1 MKFKETATRMKSTSG
16 ADLEKIE
23 ETYARILGGFSRDP
37 LFAKEAEALKR
48 SESQNLI
55 DNLKQLKQ
63 KKESGFSAGDVES
76 VLSAR
81 AWVESLD
88 RTSDL
93 DKDLKM
99 MVDDLGLEI
108 VNQFGKAKSA
118 VRINFGNT
126 ASLSQS
132 PDDIRKAKEVVKDPF
147 FRKVADWKQPFH
159 DPIFNK
165 VRDLAKQSLPLPK
178 PAAPALKPAAPAPKL
193 TAPAPKPAAPAPKPA
208 APAPKPATPA
218 TKPAAPAP
226 KPATP
231 APKPTAPAPKP
242 AALHVESL
250 PQPRVAETTP
260 VYKGESCPNQFL
272 QRAKDLQKASS
283 WKGKEALTE
292 ADAQQLTQYIEANR
306 ATLVNQARSSPNGSI
321 FIPRGH
327 SRLPRSLQVSI
338 EDGKPQFY
346 ILLKSGL
353 RGRKERIGILGK
365 GGAKTVKVGTCYGD
379 ETEKPYLVASA
390 AIGYGKT
397 ALDEYAKQKHFGAAK
412 SACRLVNSKGE
423 DTLHIVMPLANMGEM
438 DGSKFKELTEI
449 QRKQYLLS
457 AAGILSKMHA
467 SGYVSS
473 DVKPQN
479 LLGHI
484 DDKGRCTAVMT
495 DHGTTIPIGSQYKD
509 GTRDYLSY
517 EMTFDTRALSRYK
530 VAPAQDVWAFGITL
544 WQLTHEG
551 KMPPFRP
558 NNPFK
563 YADRHQ
569 NAKLDTDLERLCH
582 AMLNPHADKRPD
594 MAQIIKSL
602 ENL

>member
-1 MKFKETATRMKSTSG
+1 MINESSPFKPYEGITQGQGKIYKSEEGYFRANGLISSIKLYFSGTRASAEDLEKFKETATRMKSASG

-23 ETYARILGGFSRDP
+23 ETYARILGGFSRDSS
-37 LFAKEAEALKR
+37 FAKEAEALKR

-55 DNLKQLKQ
+55 DNLRQLKQ
-63 KKESGFSAGDVES
+63 RKESGFSAGDVES

-93 DKDLKM
+93 DEDLKK

-108 VNQFGKAKSA
+108 VNQFGKAKNA
-118 VRINFGNT
+118 VRINFENT

-132 PDDIRKAKEVVKDPF
+132 PDDIRKAKKVAKDPF
-147 FRKVADWKQPFH
+147 FRKVAEWKKPFD
-159 DPIFNK
+159 DPIFTK

-178 PAAPALKPAAPAPKL
+178 PAAPA
-193 TAPAPKPAAPAPKPA
+193 PKPAAPAPKPV
-208 APAPKPATPA
+208 APAS
-218 TKPAAPAP
+218 

-231 APKPTAPAPKP
+231 APKPV
-242 AALHVESL
+242 ALHVESL
-250 PQPRVAETTP
+250 PQPRVAETAP
-260 VYKGESCPNQFL
+260 VYKGESCPSQFL

-306 ATLVNQARSSPNGSI
+306 ATLVNQARSAPNGSI

-327 SRLPRSLQVSI
+327 SHLPRSLQVSI

-397 ALDEYAKQKHFGAAK
+397 ALDEYAKQKLFGAAK

-438 DGSKFKELTEI
+438 DGAKFKELTEI

-517 EMTFDTRALSRYK
+517 EMTFDNRALSRYK
-530 VAPAQDVWAFGITL
+530 VAPA
-544 WQLTHEG
+544 
-551 KMPPFRP
+551 
-558 NNPFK
+558 
-563 YADRHQ
+563 
-569 NAKLDTDLERLCH
+569 
-582 AMLNPHADKRPD
+582 
-594 MAQIIKSL
+594 
-602 ENL
+602 